1 MILTCVNH
9 CPELV
14 IALMTVFSSSG
25 ALVPVHAGQPDHS
38 VSKRYS
44 DGGYLRLCLSAFAT
58 CFKYLAAT
66 GKERWKEMRM
76 TASIWFQKFVFLI
89 L

>member
-14 IALMTVFSSSG
+14 IALMTVFFSSG

-44 DGGYLRLCLSAFAT
+44 DGGYSYVFAFQLLRLD
-58 CFKYLAAT
+58 
-66 GKERWKEMRM
+66 
-76 TASIWFQKFVFLI
+76 
-89 L
+89 